1 VHEVADITQRETRVP
16 VRSARLL
23 VVDDEP
29 FIADLLRSSL
39 TFAGFEV
46 TTAASGTEALA
57 AAAQLRPDLVV
68 LDVGLPDVDGF
79 EVCRQ
84 LRAAGGPVP
93 VVFLTARDS
102 TDDKVRGLTQGADD
116 YVTKPFALDEVVARI
131 DAVLRR
137 TGAGPAADEPGA
149 VLAFADLSLDQDRHQ
164 VWRAGEPV
172 HLSRTEFA
180 LLRYLLLNAGRVLS
194 KAQILD
200 HVWSYDFGGDGAIVE
215 SYVSY
220 LRKKVDHLDPPLIHT
235 VRGVGYTLRLP
246 QPGGPPTTPR
256 AR

>member
-1 VHEVADITQRETRVP
+1 MGDMTARTGSGRR
-16 VRSARLL
+16 ARLL

-39 TFAGFEV
+39 GFAGFDVV
-46 TTAASGTEALA
+46 TATSGSEALTAADRH
-57 AAAQLRPDLVV
+57 RPDLVV
-68 LDVGLPDVDGF
+68 LDVGLPDIDGF

-84 LRAAGGPVP
+84 LRAGGRRVP
-93 VVFLTARDS
+93 VVFLTARDA
-102 TDDKVRGLTQGADD
+102 TEDKVRGLTQGGDD

-137 TGAGPAADEPGA
+137 TASAAEPLVDS
-149 VLAFADLSLDQDRHQ
+149 VLTFADLTLDADRHQ

-180 LLRYLLLNAGRVLS
+180 LLRYLMTNAGRVVS

-220 LRKKVDHLDPPLIHT
+220 LRKKIDHVDPPLIHT
-235 VRGVGYTLRLP
+235 VRGVGYSLRLP
-246 QPGGPPTTPR
+246 SEVGPPSSPR
-256 AR
+256 SR